1 MQDELLEMQAKL
13 KKTIIFITHD
23 LNESLR
29 LGDRMAIMK
38 DGEVV
43 QIGTGEEILTQ
54 PADEYVK
61 RFVEDVNRAKVLTAE
76 NIMDKP
82 KSLILEETTASA
94 AKAKM
99 EKEDLSNMLV
109 ENQKG
114 HLIGYVLYEDV
125 VDTVAQNQETIQ
137 SMVHTDIPIVG
148 RQRII
153 DDLFRMS
160 QDSSTPIAVVEEG
173 KLVGVIVRSHII
185 GALAKEGEVSTKN
198 E

>member
-1 MQDELLEMQAKL
+1 MRLKQKWK
-13 KKTIIFITHD
+13 KKTFPF
-23 LNESLR
+23 LL
-29 LGDRMAIMK
+29 
-38 DGEVV
+38 
-43 QIGTGEEILTQ
+43 
-54 PADEYVK
+54 
-61 RFVEDVNRAKVLTAE
+61 VED
-76 NIMDKP
+76 
-82 KSLILEETTASA
+82 
-94 AKAKM
+94 
-99 EKEDLSNMLV
+99 
-109 ENQKG
+109 QKG

-125 VDTVAQNQETIQ
+125 VDAVAQNQETIQ

-160 QDSSTPIAVVEEG
+160 QDSSTPITVLEKG